1 MDLDQIK
8 RLRENTSLGIS
19 ECKRALDE
27 AEGDFDKALRI
38 LKKRGVEITA
48 RKRDRRASQGL
59 VESYVHFGGNL
70 ASIIEVNCETDFVAR
85 TDIFKKFAKDIAMH
99 VAAASPLYISR
110 EQVPEEELNLQKNA
124 EDYIKNSC
132 LLEQMFIRD
141 TSISVQEYLKQV
153 VSQTGENIVI
163 RRFCRYALGE
173 E

>member
-8 RLRENTSLGIS
+8 KLRENTSLGIS
-19 ECKRALDE
+19 ECKKALDE
-27 AEGDFDKALRI
+27 AEGNFDKALGI

-48 RKRDRRASQGL
+48 KKRDRRASQGL

-70 ASIIEVNCETDFVAR
+70 ASIIEINCETDFVAR

-99 VAAASPLYISR
+99 VAAANPLYISR
-110 EQVPEEELNLQKNA
+110 EQVPEEELNLRKNA
-124 EDYIKNSC
+124 EEYVKNSC

-141 TSISVQEYLKQV
+141 TSITVQEYLKQV